1 MNEIPN
7 PGSWPSSIHRVVIIS
22 TGAVGVA
29 LAPGWVTLL
38 KGWYDIEI
46 RILLSHSA
54 ETLVSKKVLGALTK
68 NPVLGPE
75 WKAEASTVEHREI
88 AEWADL
94 ILVVPATANY
104 ITKLSQGNLDS
115 LALYVPLMTEAP
127 VVIAPSL
134 PPKIASYPPVKRA
147 IEDLSNY
154 GIHVLDTTTG
164 LSAHSIK
171 PEQGGLVNLIEL
183 VNYVRNN
190 FGKVA

>member
-38 KGWYDIEI
+38 KGWYDIDI
-46 RILLSHSA
+46 RILL
-54 ETLVSKKVLGALTK
+54 LGALTK